1 MESYRCVVCQEE
13 ITAKEHGYSTNLFN
27 MALCRKHQD
36 IQKQIRAKAE
46 TEQKTKPIAIESK
59 TASGIKNS
67 FCVVCQEEITPKE
80 YSYSMNLFDMALC
93 RKHQKIQKQ
102 IRAKT
107 ESEQKTNSITIGAKT
122 TSNVESKETEIPVQ
136 TAPIPEKVD
145 NTLIQWLIEWAE
157 AKPINLA
164 VGSRQFFLEGLRL
177 EELARDLIEKAKDEI
192 LVTSPYVDSC
202 HPITLLTEAKE
213 RRVNVRIVTSR
224 PTKDKNDVKKVEC
237 HALLRKKGVNIHYI
251 NTIHAKIIIIDHKVA
266 IVSSMNLYSG
276 STGGGLLEAGIVSF
290 ESRVVESASKY
301 VTDLLAKTESPDITT
316 YSKYNNW
323 RR

>member
-13 ITAKEHGYSTNLFN
+13 ITAKEHIYSTNLFS

-46 TEQKTKPIAIESK
+46 TEQKTKPIESK

-80 YSYSMNLFDMALC
+80 YSYSMNLFNMALC
-93 RKHQKIQKQ
+93 RKHQEIQKQ

-107 ESEQKTNSITIGAKT
+107 GSEQKTNSITIETKT
-122 TSNVESKETEIPVQ
+122 TSNVESKKLETPVQ
-136 TAPIPEKVD
+136 KAQIPEKVD
-145 NTLIQWLIEWAE
+145 DTIIQWLIQWAS

-164 VGSRQFFLEGLRL
+164 VESKQFFLEGLRL

-202 HPITLLTEAKE
+202 HPITLLTEAKD
-213 RRVNVRIVTSR
+213 RRVNVRIVTTR
-224 PTKDKNDVKKVEC
+224 PKKDKDDVKKVEC

-290 ESRVVESASKY
+290 ESKVVESASKY
-301 VTDLLAKTESPDITT
+301 ITDLLAKTESPDITT

>member
-1 MESYRCVVCQEE
+1 
-13 ITAKEHGYSTNLFN
+13 
-27 MALCRKHQD
+27 MALCRKHQ
-36 IQKQIRAKAE
+36 E
-46 TEQKTKPIAIESK
+46 
-59 TASGIKNS
+59 
-67 FCVVCQEEITPKE
+67 
-80 YSYSMNLFDMALC
+80 
-93 RKHQKIQKQ
+93 IQKQ

-107 ESEQKTNSITIGAKT
+107 ETEQKTNSITIETKT
-122 TSNVESKETEIPVQ
+122 TSNVESKESETSVQ
-136 TAPIPEKVD
+136 KAPIPEKVD
-145 NTLIQWLIEWAE
+145 DTLIQWLIQWAL

-164 VGSRQFFLEGLRL
+164 VESKQFFLEGLRL

-202 HPITLLTEAKE
+202 HPITLLTEAKD
-213 RRVNVRIVTSR
+213 RRVNVRIVTTR
-224 PTKDKNDVKKVEC
+224 PKKDKDDVKKVEC

-290 ESRVVESASKY
+290 ESKVVESASKY
-301 VTDLLAKTESPDITT
+301 ITDLLAKTESPDITT

>member
-1 MESYRCVVCQEE
+1 
-13 ITAKEHGYSTNLFN
+13 

-46 TEQKTKPIAIESK
+46 TEQKTKTIATESK
-59 TASGIKNS
+59 TTLGNQNS
-67 FCVVCQEEITPKE
+67 CCVVCQEEITPKE
-80 YSYSMNLFDMALC
+80 YSYSMNLFNMPLC
-93 RKHQKIQKQ
+93 RKHQEIQKK
-102 IRAKT
+102 IKAKT
-107 ESEQKTNSITIGAKT
+107 EAEQKTNSITLETKT
-122 TSNVESKETEIPVQ
+122 TSNVESKEPETQVQ
-136 TAPIPEKVD
+136 KAPTPEKVD
-145 NTLIQWLIEWAE
+145 DALIQGLIQWAST
-157 AKPINLA
+157 KPINLA
-164 VGSRQFFLEGLRL
+164 IESKQFFLEGLRL
-177 EELARDLIEKAKDEI
+177 EELTRDLIEKAKDEI

-202 HPITLLTEAKE
+202 HPITLLTEAKD
-213 RRVNVRIVTSR
+213 RRVNVRIVTTR

-251 NTIHAKIIIIDHKVA
+251 NTIHAKIIIVDHKVA

-290 ESRVVESASKY
+290 ESKVVESASKY
-301 VTDLLAKTESPDITT
+301 ITDLLAKTESPDITT